1 MYSLY
6 IIFHKN
12 IYEKCYKDL
21 SSHNLE
27 KLNFFAVNSKI
38 QKEVPIKFMNQL
50 IIERN
55 LRNYNPLL
63 QMCNFCEDSVFLHL
77 LKNKELMEKEYIGFF
92 QYDMILQNSL
102 FETIDNTLQ
111 ENNQPTLFYFYKE
124 NSYRHLDQCIC
135 LKGWEIIVNIYNS
148 IFETNH
154 TIEFVI
160 QNDIPLY
167 HTYVLPTHIFIKMMC
182 FFEKVY
188 VVLIELLGNETRHL
202 PYHFERCHGIFLLFQ
217 KVEKHLAWIQLP
229 GITHSDTLKDTWQN
243 SA

>member
-1 MYSLY
+1 MYQIY

-12 IYEKCYKDL
+12 IYETCYKDL
-21 SSHNLE
+21 SSNYID
-27 KLNFFAVNSKI
+27 KLKFFAVNSKI
-38 QKEVPIKFMNQL
+38 QKIVPEKFMNQI

-55 LRNYNPLL
+55 LHNYNPLL
-63 QMCNFCEDSVFLHL
+63 QMCNFCEDSVFLHV

-102 FETIDNTLQ
+102 FETIEIALK
-111 ENNQPTLFYFYKE
+111 ENKNPTLFFFYKE

-135 LKGWEIIVNIYNS
+135 LKGWEVIVNIYNS

-154 TIEFVI
+154 TIQFVI
-160 QNDIPLY
+160 QNHIPLY
-167 HTYVLPTHIFIKMMC
+167 HTYVLPKHIFIKMMC

-188 VVLIELLGNETRHL
+188 PVLIELLGNETRHL

-243 SA
+243 TA